1 MLYFFLNF
9 LVIFF
14 LVFFIGFFLGF
25 VVNFLLYLLLRIFLF
40 FLDNFFLYLH
50 DSSYW
55 KSSLNFF
62 IILLPLSFFIL
73 KNHGLHF
80 YKNQNYTFQ
89 FIRGLIHTLG
99 FFFVLMGVLKLP
111 LSVVYPV
118 LFTSPLMLLLMSHFI
133 LNENICIKCW
143 I

>member
-1 MLYFFLNF
+1 M
-9 LVIFF
+9 
-14 LVFFIGFFLGF
+14 
-25 VVNFLLYLLLRIFLF
+25 
-40 FLDNFFLYLH
+40 
-50 DSSYW
+50 
-55 KSSLNFF
+55 
-62 IILLPLSFFIL
+62 SFFIL

-99 FFFVLMGVLKLP
+99 FLFVLMGVLKLP

-133 LNENICIKCW
+133 LNENINVIR
-143 I
+143 ILAIFLGFSGVIISAEPFGNSQVSLLGIFLVFVGAFVLL